1 MKLCS
6 SSPLHL
12 RRPLSSLFSAYFST
26 EINPPPPPPPSPSP
40 SLSPPLVYLQ
50 SVLDQIKVMS
60 RNPNSYSSLTTLD
73 SLLAKTHFLDSA
85 TSLVL
90 IDYLSQIKKLGRS
103 KTIISHLK
111 SRGCASDSFLYS
123 LVFDFLVKDGTINDV
138 ENVWAEICGSVK
150 SFNFSNYVILVCK
163 FGGADEI
170 KDVYERILMG
180 VASVLER
187 QSYVALSGAL
197 CKVNEGL
204 LAKDIVKEMYEK
216 GMAVD
221 GWTYFLMF
229 QCFCRNGDF
238 DEADLVLRKLIKI
251 GFIIDICTYGSFLHG
266 LCKSGKL
273 REANKLF
280 QKLIKRGPVRVSNER
295 GVVLKEGRRAIFQ
308 LNSQGVVPEMMAYES
323 YFRALCN
330 AGKLDEAEILLK
342 KMMRGRI
349 LPEICV
355 YGSFVKALIR
365 SGRDK
370 DAIKFLN
377 VQKKKGLVRVDEIGR
392 HVIMGLCEKGKA
404 DDALRV
410 FEEIVMVNG
419 FVNGSN
425 VCNSILDSY
434 WKESRVGKAE
444 LFFERWQLHKDN
456 YGRPD
461 LMTYTIMLNGYC
473 SHNDVS
479 KALVVFE
486 DMLKSKM
493 VVNGALYERLIRG
506 LCDSGR
512 VNEAFQYLNDMI
524 ENGHL
529 LFCKRWRAL
538 FQSIMSI
545 MV

>member
-6 SSPLHL
+6 SPPLHL
-12 RRPLSSLFSAYFST
+12 RRPFSSLFSAYFST
-26 EINPPPPPPPSPSP
+26 EINPPPFPSP
-40 SLSPPLVYLQ
+40 SLSPRFLYLQ
-50 SVLDQIKVMS
+50 SVLDQIKLLS
-60 RNPNSYSSLTTLD
+60 RNPNNYSSLTTLD
-73 SLLAKTHFLDSA
+73 SLLAKNTHLLDSA

-111 SRGCASDSFLYS
+111 SRGCVSDSFLYS
-123 LVFDFLVKDGTINDV
+123 LLFDFLVKDGTINEV

-150 SFNFSNYVILVCK
+150 TFNFSNYVILVCK
-163 FGGADEI
+163 FGGVDEI
-170 KDVYERILMG
+170 KDVYQRILMG
-180 VASVLER
+180 TANVLER

-197 CKVNEGL
+197 CRVNEGL

-238 DEADLVLRKLIKI
+238 DEADLALRKLVKS
-251 GFIIDICTYGSFLHG
+251 GFIIDICIYGSFLHG

-273 REANKLF
+273 REAYKLF
-280 QKLIKRGPVRVSNER
+280 QKLIKRGPPRVSNER

-308 LNSQGVVPEMMAYES
+308 LNCEGVIPEMMAYES

-330 AGKLDEAEILLK
+330 AGKLDEAELLMK
-342 KMMRGRI
+342 KMMRGKI

-365 SGRDK
+365 AGRDK
-370 DAIKFLN
+370 DAIKFFN

-419 FVNGSN
+419 FVSGSN

-434 WKESRVGKAE
+434 WKENRVVDAE
-444 LFFERWQLHKDN
+444 LFFERWRLYEGN
-456 YGRPD
+456 YGRPNV
-461 LMTYTIMLNGYC
+461 MTYTIMLNGYC

-486 DMLKSKM
+486 EMLKSKM

-506 LCDSGR
+506 LCDSGW
-512 VNEAFQYLNDMI
+512 VNEAFRYLNDMI
-524 ENGHL
+524 EDGHL

-538 FQSIMSI
+538 FQSIMS
-545 MV
+545 MD